1 MTKTLRRLVASPRQ
15 VPLYWVWFIG
25 VAKAALLPASYLV
38 ANAVEPFCGR
48 FFG

>member
-1 MTKTLRRLVASPRQ
+1 MVATPRQ
-15 VPLYWVWFIG
+15 AALHWVWFIG
-25 VAKAALLPASYLV
+25 VAKASLLPMAYLV